1 MPTASGTRRKAR
13 IYPRMVEQKLL
24 KLGAEQAQAEV
35 NAGRVPAWLKPMVN
49 ASTSKAIR
57 EREASLVIQ
66 NSVRNAIANGTF
78 ARARERRM
86 PPTMEEG
93 NSAHE
98 PSARGRRVRKAT
110 RKARRGGIK
119 ETRSATRRRL
129 KRMGENSASKSK

>member
-1 MPTASGTRRKAR
+1 
-13 IYPRMVEQKLL
+13 MVEQKLL

-35 NAGRVPAWLKPMVN
+35 NAGRVPKWLKPMVN

-57 EREASLVIQ
+57 EREAAQIIQ

-78 ARARERRM
+78 ARAQERRM
-86 PPTMEEG
+86 PPTMEEA

-98 PSARGRRVRKAT
+98 PSARGRRVRKGT

-119 ETRSATRRRL
+119 ESHSATRRRL
-129 KRMGENSASKSK
+129 KSMGLNSSSASR